1 MSGGMDGL
9 DRARYHRVLS
19 PVAFIS
25 FLLVINFPGNF
36 RGPPFFFFLCWWV
49 LEYLGISFFPLSNPA
64 EVALLVGEISVFM
77 SHSIIH
83 QSYLARY
90 RRSRSL
96 VSLRCAAR
104 PDIVKDPWV
113 QLLPAFP
120 TLSSPITS
128 FSFLSHSLIFSLDY
142 LCSDLLLLLLLPPP
156 ISSCSITFHLTLTS
170 HAISGLSITPPHRSR
185 P

>member
-77 SHSIIH
+77 SELMPFLI
-83 QSYLARY
+83 LF
-90 RRSRSL
+90 L
-96 VSLRCAAR
+96 VLLRDLFGFCRITAL
-104 PDIVKDPWV
+104 VGSC
-113 QLLPAFP
+113 
-120 TLSSPITS
+120 LSSY
-128 FSFLSHSLIFSLDY
+128 FFLLFLADGLIS
-142 LCSDLLLLLLLPPP
+142 
-156 ISSCSITFHLTLTS
+156 
-170 HAISGLSITPPHRSR
+170 
-185 P
+185 